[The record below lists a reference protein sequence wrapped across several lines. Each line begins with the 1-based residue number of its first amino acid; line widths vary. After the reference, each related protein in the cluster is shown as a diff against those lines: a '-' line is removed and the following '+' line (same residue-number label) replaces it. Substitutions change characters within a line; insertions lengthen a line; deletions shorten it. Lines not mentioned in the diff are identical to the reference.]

1 MEGWNCMK
9 KHGIVLILTFVLALA
24 VGLVTAEAAD
34 GKCGP
39 DAYWTLDE
47 YGILVITGTGAITES
62 PWDKDIVYE
71 LVIEEGITSIG
82 DGVFAEM
89 HELSSVQLPASL
101 VSIGRE
107 AFYKCDWIRSL
118 TMGTHVVTIEDSA
131 FSHCEFLDYIE
142 LPDTLETIGNNAF
155 FCCDFSEVKIPA
167 SVTSIGET
175 AFGDCGS
182 LWQIAFLGDP
192 PAIGDNAFSEVE
204 ARVLYPIGNSGW
216 TESAKKDYG
225 GSLIW
230 AEGTA
235 DGVFIMEKGSCG
247 ENAKWYLDDDRTL
260 TVYGSGTVTRQ
271 DWNEEVYRLVV
282 ESGIEAIG
290 EEAFQNL
297 PCLSA
302 VTLGETLVSIGNYA
316 FRGCTWLTEITI
328 PYSVR
333 SIGNMAFG
341 LCAGLKE
348 ITFLCEPPAIGS
360 NAFYEV
366 SADCLYPYNSKL
378 WCVDNMQQYGGSL
391 SWYPLAD
398 NGDVFILTGTCG
410 DSLSFTLT
418 ADGTLTVSGTG
429 PMDDYTFYFPQG
441 SNAPWIGQRL
451 LGTDYYIEK
460 IVIEEG
466 CSHIGSNAF
475 YWCGNIQNVILPSSL
490 KSIGEQAFCES
501 GIPSIVI
508 PDGVETLGASCFNGC
523 SRLIDVV
530 LPSTLKELPERAF
543 ANCTRLENFTMGKN
557 ITAIGPYA
565 FLYCSSLKQ
574 LELPAGL
581 TEISERML
589 SGTGLTSL
597 QLPEGITSIGDYGIS
612 GTNIEQLVIP
622 EGVTSIGEHA
632 FFASDYLTSVWMP
645 DTVTELGTGVF
656 SLCPVLNSV
665 RLSKNLTKLSD
676 ELFSSSYGL
685 THLVIPEAV
694 ERIGKG
700 SLFVPNIQLIFLGD
714 VPAPDESI
722 RAENVHGYYKPG
734 ADTTWC
740 GYYSNAFY
748 GFHTVWSE
756 MYTATQGAH
765 SVVSPEDVQSVTVS
779 IREDDKLQW
788 VRLDGFVLEESA
800 YTVASD
806 GKTLT
811 LTEETLSSL
820 EEGEYSIVVGY
831 AENLCAAS
839 LTVSSDAAQEPSIP
853 EGTPGDVNDDGKAD
867 YSDALMILR
876 FSIGLGEMTRPELA
890 DVNGD
895 GKPDYSDA
903 LLILRRSIGLE

>member
-1 MEGWNCMK
+1 MK
-9 KHGIVLILTFVLALA
+9 KHGIVLILAFVLALA

-39 DAYWTLDE
+39 DAYWTLE
-47 YGILVITGTGAITES
+47 EHGILVITGTGTVTES
-62 PWDKDIVYE
+62 PWDKDTVYE
-71 LVIEEGITSIG
+71 LVIEEGITAIG
-82 DGVFAEM
+82 DGVFSEM
-89 HELSSVQLPASL
+89 HRLRSVQLPASL
-101 VSIGRE
+101 VSIGSK
-107 AFYKCDWIRSL
+107 AFCQCDRIRSFK
-118 TMGTHVVTIEDSA
+118 MGTQVVTIGDSA
-131 FSHCEFLDYIE
+131 FSSCKFLHYIL
-142 LPDTLETIGNNAF
+142 LPDTLETIGDRAF
-155 FCCDFSEVKIPA
+155 FGSELEEVQIPA
-167 SVTSIGET
+167 QVSFIGEM
-175 AFGDCGS
+175 AFGDCDS
-182 LWQIAFLGDP
+182 LREVAFLGDP
-192 PAIGDNAFSEVE
+192 PAIGKNAFSNAE
-204 ARVLYPIGNSGW
+204 ARALYPIGNSLW
-216 TESAKKDYG
+216 TKSLRENYG
-225 GSLIW
+225 GYLEW
-230 AEGTA
+230 NECTPEG
-235 DGVFIMEKGSCG
+235 VRIIEKGSCG
-247 ENAKWYLDDDRTL
+247 ENAKWYIDHNGTL

-271 DWNEEVYRLVV
+271 DWSEKIYRMVV

-290 EEAFQNL
+290 EGAFRDML
-297 PCLSA
+297 R
-302 VTLGETLVSIGNYA
+302 LGTVDLGDTVVSIGSNA
-316 FRGCTWLTEITI
+316 FSGCTLLAKITI

-333 SIGNMAFG
+333 TIGDMAFG
-341 LCAGLKE
+341 SCSNLSE
-348 ITFLCEPPAIGS
+348 ITFLCEPPSIAPQ
-360 NAFYEV
+360 AFHQV
-366 SADCLYPYNSKL
+366 KAKCLYPYSSKL

-410 DSLSFTLT
+410 DGLSFTLT

-429 PMDDYTFYFPQG
+429 PMDDYTFHFPQG
-441 SNAPWIGQRL
+441 SDAPWIGQRL
-451 LGTDYYIEK
+451 QGTAYYIKK

-475 YWCGNIQNVILPSSL
+475 YWCGDIQDVTLPSSL
-490 KSIGEQAFCES
+490 KSIGECAFYES
-501 GIPSIVI
+501 GIPSLVL
-508 PDGVETLGASCFNGC
+508 PEGVETLGASCFNGC
-523 SRLIDVV
+523 DRLTDAV
-530 LPSTLKELPERAF
+530 LPSTLKELPEWAF

-565 FLYCSSLKQ
+565 FLYCYSLTQ

-581 TEISERML
+581 KEISEQML

-597 QLPEGITSIGDYGIS
+597 QLPEGITAIGNYGIS

-622 EGVTSIGEHA
+622 EGVTSIGEYA
-632 FFASDYLTSVWMP
+632 FRASNYLTSVWMP

-665 RLSKNLTKLSD
+665 RLSQNLTKLSD
-676 ELFSSSYGL
+676 SLFSNCSGL
-685 THLVIPEAV
+685 THLMIPEAV
-694 ERIGKG
+694 ERIGKS

-714 VPAPDESI
+714 VPAPDEPI
-722 RAENVHGYYKPG
+722 RTENVHGYYKPG
-734 ADTTWC
+734 ADTTYC
-740 GYYSNAFY
+740 GNYSSTIY
-748 GFHTVWSE
+748 GFHIVWSE

-788 VRLDGFVLEESA
+788 VRLDGIVLERSA
-800 YTVASD
+800 YIVASD

-831 AENLCAAS
+831 VENLCAAS

-853 EGTPGDVNDDGKAD
+853 EGIPGDVNDDGKAD